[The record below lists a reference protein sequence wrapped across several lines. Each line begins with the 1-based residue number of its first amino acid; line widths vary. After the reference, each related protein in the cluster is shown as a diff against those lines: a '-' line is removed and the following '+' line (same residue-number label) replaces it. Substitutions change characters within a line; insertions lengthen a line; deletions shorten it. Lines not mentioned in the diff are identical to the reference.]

1 MKKYFTHK
9 CGKLNEKQ
17 VGKTVKLIGW
27 VETIRHHG
35 KVVFLNLRDRYGVV
49 QVVVREEVLFPVVK
63 EIAPEWV
70 ITVKGKVLARPKGM
84 ENPNMGTGK
93 IEVEAISIEVVSK
106 SKVPPFVIKGSSQ
119 VTDELRLKYRFLD
132 LRRPFMQEGIIFRS
146 KLCYKMREYLQKLD
160 FIEIET
166 PILGKSTPEGARDF
180 LVPSRLHPGKFYS
193 LTQSPQIY
201 KQLLMIAGFEKYYQ
215 FARCLRD
222 EDQRSD
228 RQLEHTQLD
237 LEMSFVEEEDVFKV
251 IEGLMKYVFEKLLKV
266 KIKTPFKRLTYKES
280 MEKYGTDKPDV
291 RYKLEI
297 KTIRKT
303 KECEFRKFANKVVK
317 YIEIEKLLSR
327 KEIEKILTISQNY
340 GVEVFWLRHDG
351 KNFSSPIVKYLG
363 KNFLT
368 QLTKQTPRTIFLTP
382 YESERSY
389 EVLGG
394 LRDYLIHTF
403 LPPSSHFTFLWITDF
418 PIFEYELH
426 TKKLV
431 PKHHLFVMPKE
442 EKELKSNPVEMIG
455 KLYDLV
461 LNGVEL
467 GSGSIRVHNKEI
479 QKKLMKIVGMSEE
492 DIEANFS
499 SLLTALEYGAPPH
512 GGIALGVDRLTA
524 LMLNR
529 KGIQEVIAFPK
540 TLKGIGLVE
549 GIPSEV
555 TEQQLKELHIKI
567 DRRNWGQ
574 SL

>member
-9 CGKLNEKQ
+9 CGKLSKKEVEKM
-17 VGKTVKLIGW
+17 VKLIGW
-27 VETIRHHG
+27 VDTIRYHG
-35 KVVFLNLRDRYGVV
+35 KVVFLNLRDRYGIV
-49 QVVVREEVLFPVVK
+49 QVIVRDEILFPIVK

-70 ITVKGKVLARPKGM
+70 ITVKGKVLARPKEM
-84 ENPNMGTGK
+84 VNPNIPTGE

-106 SKVPPFVIKGSSQ
+106 SKVPPFVIKSGTQ

-146 KLCYKMREYLQKLD
+146 KLCYTMREYLHKLD
-160 FIEIET
+160 FVEIET

-201 KQLLMIAGFEKYYQ
+201 KQLLMVAGFEKYYQ

-237 LEMSFVEEEDVFKV
+237 IEMSFVEEEDIFEV
-251 IEGLMKYVFEKLLKV
+251 IEGLMKYTFEKLLKV
-266 KIKTPFKRLTYKES
+266 KVKTPFKKLTYKES
-280 MEKYGTDKPDV
+280 IEKYGTDKPDT

-297 KTIRKT
+297 KTIRKM
-303 KECEFRKFANKVVK
+303 KNCEFRKFVNKVVK

-327 KEIEKILTISQNY
+327 KEIEKALIIGRNY
-340 GVEVFWLRHDG
+340 GVEIFWLRYDG

-363 KNFLT
+363 EKFLAEI
-368 QLTKQTPRTIFLTP
+368 KGNTPRTIFLTS
-382 YESERSY
+382 YEGERSY
-389 EVLGG
+389 EALGG
-394 LRDYLIHTF
+394 LRNYLINTF
-403 LPPSSHFTFLWITDF
+403 FPSSSQYNFLWVTDF
-418 PIFEYELH
+418 PIFEYELE

-431 PKHHLFVMPKE
+431 PKHHIFVMPKE
-442 EKELKSNPVEMIG
+442 EKELKNRPVEMKG

-492 DIEANFS
+492 EINNSFS
-499 SLLTALEYGAPPH
+499 TLLTALEYGAPPH
-512 GGIALGVDRLTA
+512 GGIALGMDRLTA
-524 LMLNR
+524 LMINR

-540 TLKGIGLVE
+540 TLKGVGLVE

-555 TEQQLKELHIKI
+555 TAQQLKELHIKI
-567 DRRNWGQ
+567 VKKRE
-574 SL
+574 S